1 MAMEI
6 IGWSGGLV
14 MICAYAM
21 VSFGKISPRGSAFQ
35 CLNLAGSLMLA
46 ANSAWH
52 HAWPSASV
60 NLIWIG
66 VGIAALMHE
75 SLLEQPDTAELGD
88 PVLGPT
94 RMPGSARY
102 PKGHQ

>member
-1 MAMEI
+1 MAMEVC
-6 IGWSGGLV
+6 GWTGGLV

-21 VSFGKISPRGSAFQ
+21 VSFEKTSARGAIFQ
-35 CLNLAGSLMLA
+35 CLNLAGSLMMA

-66 VGIAALMHE
+66 VGIGAL
-75 SLLEQPDTAELGD
+75 SRGRRSNPPNT
-88 PVLGPT
+88 VLP
-94 RMPGSARY
+94 
-102 PKGHQ
+102 

>member
-1 MAMEI
+1 MLVMAMEVD
-6 IGWSGGLV
+6 GWTGGLV
-14 MICAYAM
+14 LICAYAM
-21 VSFGKISPRGSAFQ
+21 VSFGRISPQGAAFQ

-66 VGIAALMHE
+66 VGIAALMRDN
-75 SLLEQPDTAELGD
+75 LLRRPD
-88 PVLGPT
+88 
-94 RMPGSARY
+94 
-102 PKGHQ
+102 

>member
-1 MAMEI
+1 MLVLAMEVE
-6 IGWSGGLV
+6 GWTGGLV
-14 MICAYAM
+14 LICAYAM
-21 VSFGKISPRGSAFQ
+21 VSFGKISARGAAFQ

-66 VGIAALMHE
+66 VGIAALMRG
-75 SLLEQPDTAELGD
+75 SLLRRPD
-88 PVLGPT
+88 
-94 RMPGSARY
+94 
-102 PKGHQ
+102 

>member
-1 MAMEI
+1 MLVMVMEAV
-6 IGWSGGLV
+6 GWTGGLV
-14 MICAYAM
+14 LICAYAM
-21 VSFGKISPRGSAFQ
+21 VSFGKISPRGAAFQ

-66 VGIAALMHE
+66 VGIAALMRE
-75 SLLEQPDTAELGD
+75 NLLGRPA
-88 PVLGPT
+88 
-94 RMPGSARY
+94 
-102 PKGHQ
+102 

>member
-1 MAMEI
+1 MLVLAMEVE
-6 IGWSGGLV
+6 GWTGGLV
-14 MICAYAM
+14 LICAYAM
-21 VSFGKISPRGSAFQ
+21 VSFGKISARGTAFQ

-66 VGIAALMHE
+66 VGIAALMRG
-75 SLLEQPDTAELGD
+75 SLLRRPD
-88 PVLGPT
+88 
-94 RMPGSARY
+94 
-102 PKGHQ
+102 

>member
-1 MAMEI
+1 MLVLAMEVE
-6 IGWSGGLV
+6 GWTGGLV
-14 MICAYAM
+14 LICAYAM
-21 VSFGKISPRGSAFQ
+21 VSFGKVSAGGAAFQ

-66 VGIAALMHE
+66 VGIAALMRG
-75 SLLEQPDTAELGD
+75 SLLKRSD
-88 PVLGPT
+88 
-94 RMPGSARY
+94 
-102 PKGHQ
+102 

>member
-1 MAMEI
+1 VPVVVMEVD
-6 IGWSGGLV
+6 GWTGGLV
-14 MICAYAM
+14 LICAYAM
-21 VSFGKISPRGSAFQ
+21 VSFGKISPRGAPFQ

-66 VGIAALMHE
+66 VGIAGLMRG
-75 SLLEQPDTAELGD
+75 SRVMRPD
-88 PVLGPT
+88 
-94 RMPGSARY
+94 R
-102 PKGHQ
+102 

>member
-1 MAMEI
+1 VIAIGMEI
-6 IGWSGGLV
+6 CGWSGGFVL
-14 MICAYAM
+14 ILAYAM
-21 VSFGKISPRGSAFQ
+21 VSFGKTSAQGAAFQ

-66 VGIAALMHE
+66 VGIAAL
-75 SLLEQPDTAELGD
+75 
-88 PVLGPT
+88 
-94 RMPGSARY
+94 ARCRILIR
-102 PKGHQ
+102 PN